1 MDPLTH
7 TATGLFLSRIGLKRW
22 TPLATPILLLAANAP
37 DIDIVTAWG
46 GPLNYLHYHR
56 HLTHSLV
63 AMPVMALLSVLL
75 VRLVARKPVHW
86 AGAFFAALIAVAAH
100 LLLDLTNAYGV
111 RLLLPFSAKWLRLDL
126 NNIYD
131 VWIWAVFLLCVAGP
145 FVGRLVGSEIASGGA
160 PGQHHGR
167 GFAWLALLFVLVYDC
182 GRGVLHARAV
192 ATLESILY
200 DGAAAVRVA
209 ALPGPA
215 NPMLWKGVAD
225 TGDFYVVEN
234 VDLLESFDPAR
245 GQILYKPPPDAAIEA
260 ARRTP
265 AFQEME
271 RFSQFPLWRV
281 LPAPDLPDGRMVQLS
296 DLRFGPPSAP
306 AFVATAILDPRLE
319 PVRSWFQYGGLPRG
333 PKTNDPAF

>member
-37 DIDIVTAWG
+37 DIDIVTASG
-46 GPLNYLHYHR
+46 GSLSYLHYHR
-56 HLTHSLV
+56 HMTHSLV
-63 AMPVMALLSVLL
+63 AMPVLALLTVVL
-75 VRLVARKPVHW
+75 VRVVARKPVAW
-86 AGAFFAALIAVAAH
+86 AGAFFAALIAVASH
-100 LLLDLTNAYGV
+100 LLLDLTNAYGI
-111 RLLLPFSAKWLRLDL
+111 RLLLPFSAEWLRLDL

-131 VWIWAVFLLCVAGP
+131 LWIWGVFLLCVAGP

-167 GFAWLALLFVLVYDC
+167 GFAWLALFFVLLYDC

-192 ATLESILY
+192 TALQSRIY
-200 DGAAAVRVA
+200 AGAAATRVA

-225 TGDFYVVEN
+225 TGDFYAIES
-234 VDLLESFDPAR
+234 VDLLAGFDPTHAL
-245 GQILYKPPPDAAIEA
+245 ILYKPPPDAAIDA

-265 AFQEME
+265 AIREVE

-281 LPAPDLPDGRMVQLS
+281 SPAPDLPDGRMVQLS
-296 DLRFGPPSAP
+296 DLRFGSPGAP
-306 AFVATAILDPRLE
+306 AFMATAILDARLQ
-319 PVRSWFQYGGLPRG
+319 PVRAWFQWGIASPTQG
-333 PKTNDPAF
+333 K

>member
-37 DIDIVTAWG
+37 DIDIVTAPG
-46 GPLNYLHYHR
+46 GPLSYLHYHR

-63 AMPVMALLSVLL
+63 AMPVLALLTVGL
-75 VRLVARKPVHW
+75 VRFAARKPVNW
-86 AGAFFAALIAVAAH
+86 AGAFFAALIAVASH
-100 LLLDLTNAYGV
+100 LLLDLTNAYGI
-111 RLLLPFSAKWLRLDL
+111 RLLLPFSAKWLQLDL

-131 VWIWAVFLLCVAGP
+131 LWIWGVFLLCVAGP

-160 PGQHHGR
+160 SGKHYGR
-167 GFAWLALLFVLVYDC
+167 GFAWLALLFVLLYDC

-192 ATLESILY
+192 ATLVSQLY
-200 DGAAAVRVA
+200 EGAAATRVA

-215 NPMLWKGVAD
+215 NPMLWKGIAD
-225 TGDFYVVEN
+225 AGDFYAVEN
-234 VDLLESFDPAR
+234 VDLLADFDPTHAL
-245 GQILYKPPPDAAIEA
+245 IVYKPPPDAAIEA

-271 RFSQFPLWRV
+271 RFSRFPLWRV
-281 LPAPDLPDGRMVQLS
+281 SPAPDLPGGHMVQLS
-296 DLRFGPPSAP
+296 DLRFGSPGAP
-306 AFVATAILDPRLE
+306 AFMATAILDARLE
-319 PVRSWFQYGGLPRG
+319 PVRAWFQWGTASRTQG
-333 PKTNDPAF
+333 K

>member
-37 DIDIVTAWG
+37 DIDIVTVSG
-46 GPLNYLHYHR
+46 GSLSYLHYHR

-63 AMPVMALLSVLL
+63 AMPVLALLTVAL
-75 VRLVARKPVHW
+75 VRVVARKPVAW
-86 AGAFFAALIAVAAH
+86 AGAFFAALIAVASH
-100 LLLDLTNAYGV
+100 LLLDWTNAYGI
-111 RLLLPFSAKWLRLDL
+111 RLLLPFSAEWLRLDL

-131 VWIWAVFLLCVAGP
+131 LWIWGVFLLCVAGP

-160 PGQHHGR
+160 PSQHHGR
-167 GFAWLALLFVLVYDC
+167 AFAWLALLFVLLYDC
-182 GRGVLHARAV
+182 GRGALHARAV
-192 ATLESILY
+192 ATLGSRLY
-200 DGAAAVRVA
+200 AGAATARVA

-225 TGDFYVVEN
+225 TGDFYAVEN
-234 VDLLESFDPAR
+234 VDLLAGFDPIRAL
-245 GQILYKPPPDAAIEA
+245 ILYKPPPDAAIEA

-265 AFQEME
+265 VFQEVE

-281 LPAPDLPDGRMVQLS
+281 SPAPDVPDGRMVQLS
-296 DLRFGPPSAP
+296 DLRFGPPGTP
-306 AFVATAILDPRLE
+306 AFMATAILDARLE
-319 PVRSWFQYGGLPRG
+319 PVRAWFAWGIASRTQG
-333 PKTNDPAF
+333 K